1 MKLLVMGILILIN
14 FILSGSVFSQLSLF
28 GVAPDILV
36 CFTASIIA
44 IEKRV
49 NGIVFAIAGALLMDI
64 IYGPSIGFY
73 TLQYFV
79 AAIIMHYIATRMY
92 TDNFYAASILATL
105 GILAKEIVA
114 MAIVFFMGRPINAM
128 LVLVRYTLPIAL
140 TTAVLTLLTEVFMKW
155 LYKFKF
161 MTRKATTEFLDN
173 L

>member
-1 MKLLVMGILILIN
+1 M
-14 FILSGSVFSQLSLF
+14 
-28 GVAPDILV
+28 
-36 CFTASIIA
+36 
-44 IEKRV
+44 
-49 NGIVFAIAGALLMDI
+49 MDI

-73 TLQYFV
+73 TLQYFL
-79 AAIIMHYIATRMY
+79 AAVVMHYFASRMY
-92 TDNFYAASILATL
+92 TDNFYVASILAAL
-105 GILAKEIVA
+105 GILAKELVA

-128 LVLVRYTLPIAL
+128 LVLVRYTLPIVL